1 DKVAEVKEMVG
12 VMFQGAAGD
21 QLTNVELGILDE
33 VLRELYRSRGFTSD
47 PASLYS
53 PLSSAHG
60 REKKPMPTLS
70 DLLSAL
76 KARLPATE
84 RLVHALLPY
93 VAGGSMGI
101 FDGESQVDLSG
112 AVAVCFDI
120 SQLENRF
127 LKPLAMHVA
136 LNWTWDKFA
145 KKNRRK
151 KRIVVDEAW
160 KLLYYPDAAVFLERA
175 ARTGRKWNVSLTC
188 V

>member
-1 DKVAEVKEMVG
+1 
-12 VMFQGAAGD
+12 
-21 QLTNVELGILDE
+21 
-33 VLRELYRSRGFTSD
+33 
-47 PASLYS
+47 
-53 PLSSAHG
+53 
-60 REKKPMPTLS
+60 
-70 DLLSAL
+70 
-76 KARLPATE
+76 
-84 RLVHALLPY
+84 
-93 VAGGSMGI
+93 MGI
-101 FDGESQVDLSG
+101 FDGESRVDLAG
-112 AVAVCFDI
+112 AAAVCFDI

-188 V
+188 VSQSFMEFADTPQGQAILANSETAILLCQSPTVIDAVQRLFHLTDGERTALLGFARGEALVKRGQEACVVQVMASPVEEWFAETDPNKP